1 MMRPMRSSPRDA
13 YSYAQAEN
21 AFTWEGGFLP
31 HTRDISRPCGDDGS
45 RMLAPHVAAARSS
58 VDRPEDWLLRH
69 AVRFDGRSYAFSG
82 YRYDRLADAIAHVV
96 LTRARPALL
105 DPPGACFPKA
115 EPVPMSVGQ
124 REAMA
129 ALGIVAVGSS
139 YCWKTYRY
147 DRLDDAVAYAELMR
161 SRGE

>member
-1 MMRPMRSSPRDA
+1 MMRPVRSSPHDE
-13 YSYAQAEN
+13 YSYVQAEN

-31 HTRDISRPCGDDGS
+31 HTRDTNRPCGDDGS
-45 RMLAPHVAAARSS
+45 RMLAPNAVAARSS

-69 AVRFDGRSYAFSG
+69 AVHFDGRSYAYSG
-82 YRYDRLADAIAHVV
+82 YRYDRLADAIAHVA

-105 DPPGACFPKA
+105 DPPVACFSKEVLA
-115 EPVPMSVGQ
+115 PMSVSE

-129 ALGIVAVGSS
+129 TLGIVAVGSS